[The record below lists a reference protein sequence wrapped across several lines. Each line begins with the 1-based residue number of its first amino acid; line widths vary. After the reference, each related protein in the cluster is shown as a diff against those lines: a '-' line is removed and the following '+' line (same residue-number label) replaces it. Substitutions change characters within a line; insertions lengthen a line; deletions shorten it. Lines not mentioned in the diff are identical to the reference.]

1 MNLSLINNGCV
12 KEEGIAN
19 SVFGKLSE
27 SRIEYVYNIEIR
39 SDMNGIWYNR

>member
-19 SVFGKLSE
+19 SVFGKLSDPGL
-27 SRIEYVYNIEIR
+27 SMFIILK
-39 SDMNGIWYNR
+39 